1 MLHIKQKNVYPA
13 DIQQFGQ
20 VCCCFVLLPWPACW
34 SRMITLATFLK
45 DYSNLRR
52 VKYFLPLIDLFLY
65 ALPEKKKKLPVNKFH
80 ALGSEF
86 DWEGLAQST
95 SSNLFKAE
103 RTRSSMFETK
113 TLLSFPTEVTVL
125 YGPAHLDSA
134 LSQMFFIPLS
144 TVFLFVALI
153 EGTKKEQE
161 LRSGCISVLSSRS
174 RTLLLNSILLKRSV
188 QRHYTSFSVNYVMKL
203 EKHSRK

>member
-13 DIQQFGQ
+13 DMQQFGQ
-20 VCCCFVLLPWPACW
+20 VCCCFVLFPWPACW

-52 VKYFLPLIDLFLY
+52 VKYFLPLIDLFFY

-86 DWEGLAQST
+86 DWEGLAQSA

-103 RTRSSMFETK
+103 ITRSSIFETK
-113 TLLSFPTEVTVL
+113 TLSFRTEVTVL
-125 YGPAHLDSA
+125 YCPAHLDSY

-144 TVFLFVALI
+144 TVFLFVALM
-153 EGTKKEQE
+153 EQK
-161 LRSGCISVLSSRS
+161 RNQKSGGLDAFQSFPLAPVL
-174 RTLLLNSILLKRSV
+174 
-188 QRHYTSFSVNYVMKL
+188 YF
-203 EKHSRK
+203 

>member
-80 ALGSEF
+80 ASGSEF

-95 SSNLFKAE
+95 SSNLFKAG

-113 TLLSFPTEVTVL
+113 HCYRSQQKLQFFMVQPIWIQLSARCSSFP
-125 YGPAHLDSA
+125 
-134 LSQMFFIPLS
+134 
-144 TVFLFVALI
+144 
-153 EGTKKEQE
+153 
-161 LRSGCISVLSSRS
+161 
-174 RTLLLNSILLKRSV
+174 SV
-188 QRHYTSFSVNYVMKL
+188 QSFCSWP
-203 EKHSRK
+203 